1 MTRPLTTEAVAVYF
15 GRRDNR
21 ANVERLSKIR
31 RWRQQEGLT
40 LSEVADLTG
49 LSVAMLSLLE
59 RGQRQLLPRTKVQMA
74 RRLGVP
80 VRELFDVEDLAANG

>member
-1 MTRPLTTEAVAVYF
+1 LTTEPVAVYF
-15 GRRDNR
+15 GRRDNG

-80 VRELFDVEDLAANG
+80 VHELFDIEDLASDA